1 MIRWR
6 RKDEMRWRATSEE
19 DAFSVSIVFKFQVL
33 SPAPLHTLKLSERV
47 EYCIW
52 MSDLNAV
59 VDNDIK
65 SGLYGK
71 EEMKLID
78 VVNRITGKFIF
89 LKVLK
94 EAKRKTT
101 NMKVSTLKYVE
112 CESTCACSDAVWVF
126 FETFPVTL
134 SISSFLQQFSASLIR
149 HFFIRDK
156 LSAINKSFF
165 LHCIEWTSGG
175 GVVCGWSSIAQ

>member
-1 MIRWR
+1 
-6 RKDEMRWRATSEE
+6 
-19 DAFSVSIVFKFQVL
+19 
-33 SPAPLHTLKLSERV
+33 
-47 EYCIW
+47 

-89 LKVLK
+89 LKELK

-112 CESTCACSDAVWVF
+112 CESTCACSDAV
-126 FETFPVTL
+126 
-134 SISSFLQQFSASLIR
+134 
-149 HFFIRDK
+149 
-156 LSAINKSFF
+156 
-165 LHCIEWTSGG
+165 
-175 GVVCGWSSIAQ
+175 